1 MPQEHNALPAA
12 LGSGKDNSV
21 GITRGWGLPGRTQ
34 VRCYF
39 LILASGKKSQA
50 LQSNTTSNWTRSK
63 LPGSRPWCPSSAR
76 SQPAGLARGLVRMAG
91 GDSLPAPGSVPWRHS
106 ALWLPWFRLRALSPD
121 TEALPCSGRSS
132 RGQPGSY
139 RVRNA
144 RRAGK
149 HWTLPTWGHPP
160 DWAPPR
166 PCGARGPIIGPLY
179 PVRLLFIPGPEVW
192 GFKPHKAWTRCPGP

>member
-76 SQPAGLARGLVRMAG
+76 SQPAGSARGLVRMAG

-132 RGQPGSY
+132 QGQPGSY
-139 RVRNA
+139 RVRTPVA
-144 RRAGK
+144 RESTGRCRRGV
-149 HWTLPTWGHPP
+149 TPPTGPHPGRVGP
-160 DWAPPR
+160 AVPSLAP
-166 PCGARGPIIGPLY
+166 
-179 PVRLLFIPGPEVW
+179 FI
-192 GFKPHKAWTRCPGP
+192 R